1 MHRLLIK
8 SGIIVT
14 MDRSI
19 PDLERGDILIEDQ
32 RIAAVAPAIETDG
45 AEIIDAQ
52 HAIVM
57 PGLVDA
63 HLHTW
68 QTCLR
73 GIAADWTIPEYL
85 HTMHAAIAP
94 AFRPED
100 IYVSTLMGALNQL
113 DGGTTTLVDWCHNNP
128 TPEHTDAAID
138 ALEESGIRAVFLH
151 GSPKPDPKPGQPH
164 FSEIPHPRAAIE
176 RLARGRFA
184 ARDARVTLGMAILGP
199 AYSTYEVS
207 RQDLR

>member
-1 MHRLLIK
+1 MQRLLIK

-14 MDRSI
+14 MDRSV
-19 PDLERGDILIEDQ
+19 PDLERGDILIEDR
-32 RIAAVAPAIETDG
+32 RIVAVAPAIETDG
-45 AEIIDAQ
+45 AETIDAQ

-100 IYVSTLMGALNQL
+100 IYISTLMGALNQL
-113 DGGTTTLVDWCHNNP
+113 DGGVTTLVDWCHNNP
-128 TPEHTDAAID
+128 TPAHTDAAID
-138 ALEESGIRAVFLH
+138 ALE
-151 GSPKPDPKPGQPH
+151 
-164 FSEIPHPRAAIE
+164 
-176 RLARGRFA
+176 
-184 ARDARVTLGMAILGP
+184 
-199 AYSTYEVS
+199 
-207 RQDLR
+207 